1 MKRVFTV
8 KIEGSEKELDDI
20 TAFEV
25 CEAVRKEV
33 GELSIS
39 VSEKKEEE

>member
-1 MKRVFTV
+1 MKRVFVV
-8 KIEGSEKELDDI
+8 KIEGREEELDDI

-39 VSEKKEEE
+39 VSEKKEED